1 MTRAFRIGAAVLIL
15 FVFVGSGLYLW
26 GESGPR
32 SGEAPIRKTTYG
44 TEYGS
49 AEKDTFTVMTY
60 NLGASLEDTADGSQT
75 TSGGALLENGDQVT
89 ALLSEAKPDIIGL
102 QNVGLHTTGSDAPP
116 QLERLATRL
125 SIPEAIQSPDRTR
138 RFLPWRSEGLGQA
151 VLSRFPIRRY
161 LGKSVEQPFWRAP
174 LDTDSFV
181 QIAALDV
188 GGWPLI
194 VMNVQLS
201 NADPQVRTKQ
211 VLTIMELYGRLSTQS
226 FPILVMGT
234 FNSLMPAAA
243 PSPSTGTGA
252 MGLLLERT
260 NLQPALSSE
269 TAQLSGKPVAT
280 FPADGPTRKIDY
292 ILHNPD
298 YVVPSSADVLCGE
311 GPHRPS
317 SHCAVTL
324 SFLLPRP
331 KEKLPE
337 KRIPDDRLPS
347 LDRLLGDPDTE

>member
-1 MTRAFRIGAAVLIL
+1 MTRALKIGIAVLIL

-26 GESGPR
+26 GESGSR
-32 SGEAPIRKTTYG
+32 SGEAPVRKTTYEA
-44 TEYGS
+44 EYGS

-60 NLGASLEDTADGSQT
+60 NLGASLEDTTDGSLT
-75 TSGGALLENGDQVT
+75 TSDGALSENGDRVT
-89 ALLSEAKPDIIGL
+89 ELVSEVKPDIIGL

-116 QLERLATRL
+116 QLERIATRL
-125 SIPEAIQSPDRTR
+125 GIPEAIQSPNRTR
-138 RFLPWRSEGLGQA
+138 RFLPWRSDRLGQA

-174 LDTDSFV
+174 LGTDSFV

-201 NADPQVRTKQ
+201 NVDPQVRMKQ
-211 VLTIMELYGRLSTQS
+211 VLTIMEVYGRLSKQI
-226 FPILVMGT
+226 FPIIVIGT

-243 PSPSTGTGA
+243 PSSSARSGA

-260 NLQPALSSE
+260 NLQPVLSSE
-269 TAQLSGKPVAT
+269 TARLSGKSVAT
-280 FPADGPTRKIDY
+280 FPADRPTQKIDY

-298 YVVPSSADVLCGE
+298 YVIPSSADVLCGD

-331 KEKLPE
+331 EEKLPE

-347 LDRLLGDPDTE
+347 LDRLLGDPETK

>member
-32 SGEAPIRKTTYG
+32 SGEVPVRKTTYS

-49 AEKDTFTVMTY
+49 AETDTFTVMTY
-60 NLGASLEDTADGSQT
+60 NLGASLEDTTDGSQT
-75 TSGGALLENGDQVT
+75 TSDGVPSAGGDQTTELISKV
-89 ALLSEAKPDIIGL
+89 KPDILGL
-102 QNVGLHTTGSDAPP
+102 QNVGLHSSSPDAPP
-116 QLERLATRL
+116 QLERIATRL
-125 SIPEAIQSPDRTR
+125 GIPEAIQSPDRTR
-138 RFLPWRSEGLGQA
+138 RFLPWRSDGLGQA

-161 LGKSVEQPFWRAP
+161 VGKSVEQPFWRAP
-174 LDTDSFV
+174 LGTDSFV

-194 VMNVQLS
+194 VMNVQL
-201 NADPQVRTKQ
+201 NKVDPQIRTKQ
-211 VLTIMELYGRLSTQS
+211 VLTIMELYGRLSEQT
-226 FPILVMGT
+226 FPILVIGT

-243 PSPSTGTGA
+243 PAPSAGTGA
-252 MGLLLERT
+252 MGLLLKRT
-260 NLQPALSSE
+260 DLQPVLSSE

-280 FPADGPTRKIDY
+280 FPADRPTQKIDY
-292 ILHNPD
+292 ILHNPN
-298 YVVPSSADVLCGE
+298 YVVPTSADVLCGD

-347 LDRLLGDPDTE
+347 LERLLGDTDTK